1 MILNLLVILPITML
15 GIYLVN
21 KKEEI
26 LIISQI
32 GSILNQIQTL
42 ILIENYSIDNSR
54 YQFNLYNI
62 FGCDG
67 LSLVLLWQ
75 IGILLPIIILNVN
88 INKINK
94 LKMILQI
101 SISYISILIFT
112 LLDLLLFY
120 ITYEILLIP
129 MYFLIGYFGSRNRK
143 IQALYEFYIYTLI
156 GSMILL
162 IVILLIYSELGTTS
176 FKTIHLHTFSSFKQ
190 SIIFFFLFLAF
201 GFKIPIIPFHIWLP
215 EAHVEASTP
224 VSIYLAAILLKL
236 GGYGLIRIAIGMFSL
251 GINLTIISI
260 IYTICII
267 GLIYSSIA
275 CITLWDIKKIIAYS
289 SIGHMNLSVL
299 GLMTNNIYG
308 LNGNIYFMISHG
320 LISSGLF
327 ILIGFI
333 YDRYHTRILKYYKG
347 LVMILPLYSLFLFIL
362 TLSNIAFPFTSGYLS
377 EFFIFLSLFQNNPFI
392 AILSTFAIVLT
403 PLYGLWIY
411 HKIIYGKQS
420 NYIIPSQDIS
430 KKEINLIAPLVF
442 FIFFLGIYP
451 NFLLNLIE
459 IVSYKY
465 LF

>member
-1 MILNLLVILPITML
+1 
-15 GIYLVN
+15 
-21 KKEEI
+21 
-26 LIISQI
+26 
-32 GSILNQIQTL
+32 
-42 ILIENYSIDNSR
+42 
-54 YQFNLYNI
+54 
-62 FGCDG
+62 
-67 LSLVLLWQ
+67 
-75 IGILLPIIILNVN
+75 
-88 INKINK
+88 
-94 LKMILQI
+94 
-101 SISYISILIFT
+101 
-112 LLDLLLFY
+112 
-120 ITYEILLIP
+120 
-129 MYFLIGYFGSRNRK
+129 
-143 IQALYEFYIYTLI
+143 
-156 GSMILL
+156 MILL

-411 HKIIYGKQS
+411 HKIIYGK
-420 NYIIPSQDIS
+420 
-430 KKEINLIAPLVF
+430 
-442 FIFFLGIYP
+442 
-451 NFLLNLIE
+451 
-459 IVSYKY
+459 
-465 LF
+465 